1 MEAVA
6 VRDSIVLI
14 TISSLSLHTFSTG
27 QTKDAHKLDRV
38 GSGRIEILQITA
50 SLVGPSRKL

>member
-1 MEAVA
+1 MA
-6 VRDSIVLI
+6 VRDGIVLI
-14 TISSLSLHTFSTG
+14 IISSLSLHTFSTG